1 VSDDFSDF
9 FKKQLPL
16 CMESPFNDTLNQM
29 TFGEK
34 YGIIERSWEDYDADL
49 VSKGCPRAHMCRGGN
64 MCFGR
69 PLPDYPE
76 LANDLKRITNIK
88 KGSFEG
94 KPCLV
99 VYPTFCTTI
108 TQFNEKSSCPFV
120 SSCNTQ
126 CATMSSRLNLE
137 DSVDS
142 VGDESTLEFNDEL
155 DYSAMRYEHVA
166 KPTETRDDICWYG
179 VTDRA
184 KKIVEL
190 YDLWAL
196 DFDEIALQIGDNKG
210 NVFRSYNSA
219 IKKLK
224 RNAKITKAALSTEK
238 YTYRS
243 VSKISGETA
252 PTTKSVIDWVWVN
265 SPSFRL
271 ALLGLT
277 GGLSRPDA
285 PNPFTLDLDG
295 GGEDHTDP
303 TGSTE

>member
-1 VSDDFSDF
+1 MSDEFGEF

-16 CMESPFNDTLNQM
+16 CMESPFTETLNQM

-34 YGIIERSWEDYDADL
+34 YGIIERSWDDYGTDL
-49 VSKGCPRAHMCRGGN
+49 VSGGCPRAHMCRGGN

-76 LANDLKRITNIK
+76 LAKDLKRISKIE

-108 TQFNEKSSCPFV
+108 TQFNEKSTCPFV
-120 SSCNTQ
+120 SNCNSQ
-126 CATMSSRLNLE
+126 CATMSSRLKLE

-142 VGDESTLEFNDEL
+142 VGDESTLEFNDQL
-155 DYSAMRYEHVA
+155 DYSAVRYEHVVR
-166 KPTETRDDICWYG
+166 PTETRDDICWYG

-184 KKIVEL
+184 RRIVEL
-190 YDLWAL
+190 YDLWAH
-196 DFDEIALQIGDNKG
+196 DFDEISRELGGNKG
-210 NVFRSYNSA
+210 DIFRSYNSA

-224 RNAKITKAALSTEK
+224 RNGRITKAALSTKK
-238 YTYRS
+238 YTYRA
-243 VSKISGETA
+243 VSKISGGDSK
-252 PTTKSVIDWVWVN
+252 TTKCVIDWAWAN

-271 ALLGLT
+271 SLLGLT

-303 TGSTE
+303 TGSAE